1 MEDFSFAMAI
11 LQGIDISTKI
21 QSPTKLRDPV
31 LKYVLELF
39 DEKPVNIFQVG
50 AIESLDSKFKI
61 G

>member
-31 LKYVLELF
+31 LKHVLSLF
-39 DEKPVNIFQVG
+39 DEKPVDIFRL
-50 AIESLDSKFKI
+50 AL
-61 G
+61 